1 MVTATKTRPL
11 VDAEEDEL
19 AAVDAAFI
27 RAFGRDMGAWD
38 YEVRD
43 LYETAL
49 QAVFGRYPQAVTG

>member
-1 MVTATKTRPL
+1 MATVIETRPL

-43 LYETAL
+43 LYENAL
-49 QAVFGRYPQAVTG
+49 QAIFARYPQPVIT